1 MGVATPDGAAAPDGG
16 ARDHPVI
23 KPSDTEGAV
32 TALGNL
38 LRTQEA
44 QVLGAMGLFVGYI
57 CVFLAKIMQV
67 TNPYFGVCGVAI
79 ITLLLLALGTDFDW
93 RSLKWWVRAVA
104 VIVICIL
111 ITSPQLYFAW
121 TVSVSEAETAAQ
133 AHHASAV
140 SAAAAV
146 SLQPQITVTNAPPS
160 P

>member
-1 MGVATPDGAAAPDGG
+1 MGDATPDDGAD
-16 ARDHPVI
+16 REHTVI
-23 KPSDTEGAV
+23 KPSDTQGAV

-79 ITLLLLALGTDFDW
+79 ITFLLLALGNDFDL
-93 RSLKWWVRAVA
+93 RSLKWWIRAVA

-133 AHHASAV
+133 AQHARAV
-140 SAAAAV
+140 SAAAKV
-146 SLQPQITVTNAPPS
+146 TLQPQITITNTPAS
-160 P
+160 Q

>member
-1 MGVATPDGAAAPDGG
+1 MVATPEDGAARERA
-16 ARDHPVI
+16 VI
-23 KPSDTEGAV
+23 KPSDAQGAV

-79 ITLLLLALGTDFDW
+79 ISLLLLALGSDFDW
-93 RSLKWWVRAVA
+93 RSLKWWIRALA

-133 AHHASAV
+133 AHHTNVV
-140 SAAAAV
+140 SEAAKV
-146 SLQPQITVTNAPPS
+146 SLQPQITITNTPPS

>member
-1 MGVATPDGAAAPDGG
+1 MDGATPDDGADRERA
-16 ARDHPVI
+16 VI
-23 KPSDTEGAV
+23 KPSDTQGAV

-79 ITLLLLALGTDFDW
+79 ITFLLLALGNDFDF
-93 RSLKWWVRAVA
+93 RSFKWWIRAAA

-133 AHHASAV
+133 AQHARAV
-140 SAAAAV
+140 SAAEKV
-146 SLQPQITVTNAPPS
+146 TLQPQITITNTPAS
-160 P
+160 K